1 MCAAAIF
8 WTYATWLSSSGPWM
22 GGSAHVQATAATT
35 ASAMIAPRGAGT
47 RRAPVRTGGRARAAT
62 AVGVGV

>member
-1 MCAAAIF
+1 
-8 WTYATWLSSSGPWM
+8 M

-35 ASAMIAPRGAGT
+35 AMSMMAVRGAGT
-47 RRAPVRTGGRARAAT
+47 RRGRARGIGRALAGL